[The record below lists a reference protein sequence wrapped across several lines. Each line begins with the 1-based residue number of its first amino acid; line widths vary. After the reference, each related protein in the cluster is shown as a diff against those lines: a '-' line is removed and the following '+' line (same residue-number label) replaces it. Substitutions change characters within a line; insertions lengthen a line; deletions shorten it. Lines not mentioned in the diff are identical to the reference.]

1 MARCDRKLS
10 GLQRSAIM
18 LGILG
23 EQHAAEVM
31 KQMEPREIQLLGVTM
46 ATMAGI
52 TKEDVKQVLIEFFEM
67 MDKHALLGI
76 GSVEYIKNV
85 LVKAVGMDK
94 AIALLER
101 IKMQEGG
108 PVGIDALRRKE
119 PRVIADMLHVEHP
132 QIIAIVLAHLDPDHA
147 AQVLSMLP
155 EGVRHDAMLRIAT
168 LEGVPDAAME
178 ELDKLIEQQFS
189 GNVSVGSSA
198 IGGTKTA
205 ASILNLMEGSLASQV
220 MSRIKEYDSELG
232 QQIEELMFVFD
243 NLVDVD
249 DRSIQSLLREVPSQS
264 LTLALKGADD
274 AVKEKIFRNMSK
286 RASEML
292 REDLEVMGPVRLSEV
307 EAAQKEVLG
316 IARRMAES
324 GDLVLASNGGDK
336 FV

>member
-1 MARCDRKLS
+1 MARGEKKLS

-46 ATMAGI
+46 ATMTGI
-52 TKEDVKQVLIEFFEM
+52 TKEDVKQVLTEFFDM

-94 AIALLER
+94 AIALIER

-178 ELDKLIEQQFS
+178 ELDRLIEQQFS

-307 EAAQKEVLG
+307 EAAQKEVLS
-316 IARRMAES
+316 IARRMAET
-324 GDLVLASNGGDK
+324 GDLVLAGKGADK